1 MLPSV
6 HVARIAWCF
15 GDNFDV
21 DQLIG
26 VANIKIQDE
35 AALVDHVMKQFEADF
50 LSKIQ
55 AGDVLV
61 GGHNFGYGHPH
72 AISMR
77 AMRHVGIKA
86 VIAES
91 FFSSFW
97 IGEMGSGMPLIRCP
111 GITRHA
117 NRFSAV
123 KIDFDA
129 YQVTLTESNITLAF
143 DPYTDRE
150 KAILQAGG
158 LKKFLISGRRLTPNL
173 TPEGKNQSEMC

>member
-1 MLPSV
+1 MNALPPLHMA
-6 HVARIAWCF
+6 HVAWCF
-15 GDNFDV
+15 GDDFDV

-35 AALVDHVMKQFEADF
+35 TALTDQVMKQFEADF
-50 LSKIQ
+50 LSKMKP
-55 AGDVLV
+55 GDVLV

-97 IGEMGSGMPLIRCP
+97 IGEIGYGMPLLCCP

-117 NRFSAV
+117 QRFDEV
-123 KIDFDA
+123 VIDFEA
-129 YQVTLTESNITLAF
+129 YRVTLPNKDVSLPCT
-143 DPYTDRE
+143 PYTKRE

-158 LKKFLISGRRLTPNL
+158 LKKFLLNERDSLSTISSGEDR
-173 TPEGKNQSEMC
+173 

>member
-1 MLPSV
+1 MSELPST
-6 HVARIAWCF
+6 HIARVAWSF

-21 DQLIG
+21 DQMIG

-35 AALVDHVMKQFEADF
+35 SALVGHVMKQFEADF

-55 AGDVLV
+55 PGDVLV

-97 IGEMGSGMPLIRCP
+97 IGEIGYGMPLIRCP
-111 GITRHA
+111 GITQHA
-117 NRFSAV
+117 KRFDMV

-129 YQVTLTESNITLAF
+129 YQVTLTESKLCLPF
-143 DPYTDRE
+143 DRYTHRE

-158 LKKFLISGRRLTPNL
+158 LKRFLLNELNNTSTHL
-173 TPEGKNQSEMC
+173 